1 MGAVITVAVDVG
13 NAVAHGRVWIPMEG
27 TWWMLF
33 AYAMAFN
40 GWMWIYDWTH
50 IRLRREKLVR
60 DAQLRSLKAQLNP
73 HFLFNS
79 LNSVRSLI
87 SENPQGAASMVT
99 GLSEILRYS
108 LTADRKDTV
117 PLADEICVI
126 DEYIAVERLRFEER
140 LRIERAIDPRALSV
154 LVPPMIVQTLVE
166 NAVKHGV
173 ANVPGGGGVRVD
185 VYLTGDRL
193 NIVVRNTG
201 RFKTAT
207 DGEGFGLQN
216 ASERLRLLY
225 GQRASLTVRE
235 ETNVD
240 GEHTVAELVLPIE
253 FAP

>member
-1 MGAVITVAVDVG
+1 M
-13 NAVAHGRVWIPMEG
+13 
-27 TWWMLF
+27 
-33 AYAMAFN
+33 
-40 GWMWIYDWTH
+40 
-50 IRLRREKLVR
+50 
-60 DAQLRSLKAQLNP
+60 
-73 HFLFNS
+73 
-79 LNSVRSLI
+79 
-87 SENPQGAASMVT
+87 
-99 GLSEILRYS
+99 
-108 LTADRKDTV
+108 
-117 PLADEICVI
+117 CVI

-140 LRIERAIDPRALSV
+140 LRIEQAIEPQALSV

-173 ANVPGGGGVRVD
+173 ANVPGGGVVRVD
-185 VYLTGDRL
+185 VCLTGDRL

-201 RFKTAT
+201 RFKTAA